1 MAQNGLGGIA
11 IASELKERKIVA
23 PSVYKYQR
31 GDTRFS
37 RYPAIANDDIYVWC
51 PATIRQI
58 LCDPVYTGQLISLKT
73 ECVDCK
79 TKRTIY
85 VPQDQHIVTMDAH
98 EAIISQEIFET
109 VQEIRTQHNC
119 AANTKRF
126 NLFRGKLYCECCGHP
141 LAIQRD
147 DAVASCYLYFGVSFC
162 YVEAAC
168 NRPMPPGG
176 ESHSGLFVG

>member
-23 PSVYKYQR
+23 PSVYKYQH

-37 RYPAIANDDIYVWC
+37 RYPAIVNDDIYAWC

-85 VPQDQHIVTMDAH
+85 VPQDKHILTMGDRGR
-98 EAIISQEIFET
+98 F
-109 VQEIRTQHNC
+109 C
-119 AANTKRF
+119 ALACQDIEPF
-126 NLFRGKLYCECCGHP
+126 PVFLFR
-141 LAIQRD
+141 LAPI
-147 DAVASCYLYFGVSFC
+147 STKS
-162 YVEAAC
+162 
-168 NRPMPPGG
+168 
-176 ESHSGLFVG
+176 